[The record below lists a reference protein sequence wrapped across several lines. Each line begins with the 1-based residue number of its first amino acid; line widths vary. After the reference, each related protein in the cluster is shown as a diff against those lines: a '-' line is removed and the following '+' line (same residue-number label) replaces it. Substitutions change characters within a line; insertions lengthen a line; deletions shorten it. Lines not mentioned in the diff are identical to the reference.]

1 MYGPFQ
7 AAKQALRGGAA
18 LALALLLCAA
28 VPANA
33 SALTAETGIQ
43 AASAR
48 MLVPVGHTVGIKL
61 FARGVMVVK
70 LTDGGTPARTCGLQT
85 GDVIVKC
92 GGVSVTSTEQFQSL
106 LQENG
111 EAATDLQVRREG
123 ESVTLSVSPE
133 QNDQGAYCIGAW
145 IRDSMAGIGTMTYYD
160 PDTGAFGALG
170 HGITDADTALLMPF
184 ASGSILPS
192 TVKAVKK
199 GAVGDAGELRGDF
212 DLTGDLGDL
221 SANTENG
228 IFGTLDPGEFT
239 ERLGD
244 PLPVAS
250 AAEVHAGPATILS
263 NVEGDDVEEYD
274 IEILQVVENSADGRD
289 LVISVTDP
297 ELLSATGGIVQGMS
311 GSPILQDGKFA
322 GAVTHVLLND
332 PSKGYGILMETML
345 DAAE

>member
-7 AAKQALRGGAA
+7 KARHVLRGGAA
-18 LALALLLCAA
+18 LVLALLLCAA
-28 VPANA
+28 MPARA
-33 SALTAETGIQ
+33 AGVTAGGADQDT
-43 AASAR
+43 SAR

-70 LTDGGTPARTCGLQT
+70 APESGTPADDCGLQT
-85 GDVIVKC
+85 GDIIVKC
-92 GGVSVTSTEQFQSL
+92 GGVSVTSSEQFQSL

-111 EAATDLQVRREG
+111 ETATDLQVRREG
-123 ESVTLSVSPE
+123 GSVTLSVSPE
-133 QNDQGAYCIGAW
+133 QNEKGAYCIGAW

-160 PDTGAFGALG
+160 PESGAFGALG

-192 TVKAVKK
+192 TA
-199 GAVGDAGELRGDF
+199 AG
-212 DLTGDLGDL
+212 
-221 SANTENG
+221 
-228 IFGTLDPGEFT
+228 
-239 ERLGD
+239 
-244 PLPVAS
+244 
-250 AAEVHAGPATILS
+250 EVHAGPATILS
-263 NVEGDDVEEYD
+263 NVEGDAVREYD
-274 IEILQVVENSADGRD
+274 VEILQVVENAADGRD

-297 ELLSATGGIVQGMS
+297 ELLAATGGIVQGMS

-345 DAAE
+345 AAGDFSEEPVA

>member
-7 AAKQALRGGAA
+7 KAKKALRGGAA
-18 LALALLLCAA
+18 LVMALLLCAA
-28 VPANA
+28 MTPGAAAV
-33 SALTAETGIQ
+33 TADGT
-43 AASAR
+43 SAR

-70 LTDGGTPARTCGLQT
+70 APESGTPADDCGLQS
-85 GDVIVKC
+85 GDIIVKC

-111 EAATDLQVRREG
+111 ETATDLQVRREG
-123 ESVTLSVSPE
+123 ESMTLSVSPE
-133 QNDQGAYCIGAW
+133 QNQAGAYCIGAW

-160 PDTGAFGALG
+160 PDSGSFGALG
-170 HGITDADTALLMPF
+170 HGITDTDTALLMPF

-212 DLTGDLGDL
+212 DLSCDLGDL
-221 SANTENG
+221 SANTASG

-244 PLPVAS
+244 PMPVAT

-263 NVEGDDVEEYD
+263 NVEGDSVEEYD
-274 IEILQVVENSADGRD
+274 IEILQVVEDSADGRD

-297 ELLSATGGIVQGMS
+297 ELLAATGGIVQGMS
-311 GSPILQDGKFA
+311 GSPILQDGRFA

-345 DAAE
+345 EAGENTA